1 MCKVRELCPQDSL
14 RSPLTH
20 ALYFRSKFKL
30 RWILLSLLFCG
41 ASHAATCIVTEEQ
54 EFLWNEKYRPL
65 FKVNTDYI
73 DGSYSVEI
81 VIPNRIGE
89 REYQN
94 SALFIDSLDEP
105 SLFMPAEAFEHDE
118 GKVVWYTVGNELVR
132 KHFLAFSYGEGCGI
146 SVTVPVVFN

>member
-1 MCKVRELCPQDSL
+1 M
-14 RSPLTH
+14 
-20 ALYFRSKFKL
+20 
-30 RWILLSLLFCG
+30 
-41 ASHAATCIVTEEQ
+41 TEEQ

-65 FKVNTDYI
+65 FKVNTDYF
-73 DGSYSVEI
+73 DESYSVEI
-81 VIPNRIGE
+81 VIPNKIGE

-132 KHFLAFSYGEGCGI
+132 KHFLVFSYGEGCGI

>member
-1 MCKVRELCPQDSL
+1 MGCVASL
-14 RSPLTH
+14 LILAHVFPPLSR

-41 ASHAATCIVTEEQ
+41 SSNATTCIVTEEQ
-54 EFLWNEKYRPL
+54 EFLCNEKYRQL
-65 FKVNTDYI
+65 FKVNTDYF

-81 VIPNRIGE
+81 VIPNKIDD

-94 SALFIDSLDEP
+94 SALFIDSLEEP
-105 SLFMPAEAFEHDE
+105 SLFMPAEAFEHDD

-132 KHFLAFSYGEGCGI
+132 KHFFVFSYGEGCGI
-146 SVTVPVVFN
+146 SVTVPVIFN